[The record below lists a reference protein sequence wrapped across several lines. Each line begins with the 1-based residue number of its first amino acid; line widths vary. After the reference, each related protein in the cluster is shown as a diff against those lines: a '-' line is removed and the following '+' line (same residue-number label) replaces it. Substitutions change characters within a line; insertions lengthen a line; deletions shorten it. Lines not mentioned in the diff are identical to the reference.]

1 MIKKQLAKLCS
12 GLLAVCVFTGTV
24 FASDINFKN
33 YGISDTNE
41 VNVFTLLNMKSA
53 VLSREAEYS
62 AADFIAV
69 KEQLL
74 NVENVIEPPQVIY
87 PVKVID
93 EFIPSTTTIDEDFD
107 DYRIVVWIKHQ
118 YSEFNKV
125 WSAEYFGVD
134 NIAYVKDGFTFY
146 KNWDIKRKQDYL
158 NQPSIVFRQAV
169 YIYLE
174 NPSKEN
180 VLKMIQDI
188 ENQNLNEIHYASVLY
203 HYDLIDD

>member
-24 FASDINFKN
+24 FASDINFEN

-41 VNVFTLLNMKSA
+41 VNVFTLLNMKRA

-62 AADFIAV
+62 AEDFIAV

-93 EFIPSTTTIDEDFD
+93 EFISSTTTIDENFD
-107 DYRIVVWIKHQ
+107 DNRVIIGIKHQ

-125 WSAEYFGVD
+125 WSAEYFGVE
-134 NIAYVKDGFTFY
+134 NVSYIKDATPTE
-146 KNWDIKRKQDYL
+146 WDDKRIQDYL
-158 NQPSIVFRQAV
+158 NQPSVIFRQAI

-174 NPSKEN
+174 DPSKEN

-203 HYDLIDD
+203 HYDWIDD

>member
-1 MIKKQLAKLCS
+1 MVKKQLAKLCS

-24 FASDINFKN
+24 FASDINFEN

-41 VNVFTLLNMKSA
+41 VNVFTLLDMKRA
-53 VLSREAEYS
+53 VLSRESDYS
-62 AADFIAV
+62 ADDFIAV

-93 EFIPSTTTIDEDFD
+93 EFISSTTTIDEDFD

-125 WSAEYFGVD
+125 WSAEYFGVE
-134 NIAYVKDGFTFY
+134 NISYVEDAMPTK
-146 KNWDIKRKQDYL
+146 WDDKRIQDYL
-158 NQPSIVFRQAV
+158 NQPSVIFRQPI

-174 NPSKEN
+174 DPSKEN

-188 ENQNLNEIHYASVLY
+188 ENQNLNEIQCACAII
-203 HYDLIDD
+203 HYDWIDD

>member
-1 MIKKQLAKLCS
+1 MVKKQLAKLCS

-24 FASDINFKN
+24 FASDINFEN
-33 YGISDTNE
+33 YGMSDTNE
-41 VNVFTLLNMKSA
+41 VNVFTLLNMKRA

-62 AADFIAV
+62 AEDFIAV
-69 KEQLL
+69 KKQLL

-107 DYRIVVWIKHQ
+107 DYRIVVWIKNQ
-118 YSEFNKV
+118 YSQFNKA
-125 WSAEYFGVD
+125 WSAEYFGVE
-134 NIAYVKDGFTFY
+134 NISHVKDATPTE
-146 KNWDIKRKQDYL
+146 WDDKKIQDYL
-158 NQPSIVFRQAV
+158 NQPSVIFRQAV

-203 HYDLIDD
+203 HYDWIDD